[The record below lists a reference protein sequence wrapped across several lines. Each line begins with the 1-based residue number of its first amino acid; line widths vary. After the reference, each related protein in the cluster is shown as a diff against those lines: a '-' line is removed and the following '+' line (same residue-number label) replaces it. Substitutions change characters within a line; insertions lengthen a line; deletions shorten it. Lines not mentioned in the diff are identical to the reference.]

1 MKTTLLESVLATY
14 SKKSGVFTTR
24 PNNPTCRN
32 LFYGNSRMHQ
42 DVHHYIICWVEKLEE
57 TKMVQRNMPDVYIW
71 TLSLGERTCYVKAT
85 NYGLYPCEACIRK
98 GQEQTSLLL
107 LLRLHQQTHGFNN
120 SSFGERGKSSHL
132 CVTSTWRCPTSVILI
147 WGMGWESVHRLV
159 QQPLAMCG

>member
-32 LFYGNSRMHQ
+32 LFYGNSHMHQ

-71 TLSLGERTCYVKAT
+71 TFCYLG
-85 NYGLYPCEACIRK
+85 K
-98 GQEQTSLLL
+98 G
-107 LLRLHQQTHGFNN
+107 HVMWKQQTMAFTHVKCAYEKARSRPLYSCFWD
-120 SSFGERGKSSHL
+120 SISRHMD
-132 CVTSTWRCPTSVILI
+132 LI
-147 WGMGWESVHRLV
+147 TAALGREGRAATFVWHPLGDV
-159 QQPLAMCG
+159 QLRSY